1 MELRELPVKRLGEEQ
16 KVCLVAGGG
25 TAGQKGG
32 SGARKRVFWQCP
44 KSLITADSL
53 RYLEVFSLW
62 RQLGGLGFESL
73 DAKTADALMTLRQ
86 AWQEENQD
94 GEKQ

>member
-1 MELRELPVKRLGEEQ
+1 MVWVRGN
-16 KVCLVAGGG
+16 
-25 TAGQKGG
+25 
-32 SGARKRVFWQCP
+32 VFSVQCP

-53 RYLEVFSLW
+53 RYLEVFGLW
-62 RQLGGLGFESL
+62 RQLGGVNFESL
-73 DAKTADALMTLRQ
+73 DAKTSDALMTLQR

>member
-1 MELRELPVKRLGEEQ
+1 VKSRKCAWLAVEAP
-16 KVCLVAGGG
+16 LD
-25 TAGQKGG
+25 
-32 SGARKRVFWQCP
+32 KRVVWVRGNVFSVQCP
-44 KSLITADSL
+44 KSIITADSL

-62 RQLGGLGFESL
+62 RQLGGISFESL
-73 DAKTADALMTLRQ
+73 DAKTADALVTLQQ

>member
-1 MELRELPVKRLGEEQ
+1 LPAETPLD
-16 KVCLVAGGG
+16 
-25 TAGQKGG
+25 
-32 SGARKRVFWQCP
+32 KRVVWVRGNAFAVQCP

-53 RYLEVFSLW
+53 RYLETFSLW
-62 RQLGGLGFESL
+62 RQLGGISLESL
-73 DAKTADALMTLRQ
+73 DAKTADALMTLQR